1 MNTLTG
7 DSAQAVTQTG
17 FLRVDHI
24 GIVVNDL
31 DTALQTYC
39 DSLGFRL
46 LQRINIPEHG
56 VEAAFLDAGNG
67 TIELIA
73 STDPTSG
80 TARFLQTRGEGT
92 HHICFEVEDI
102 AATLAALEA
111 VEQGY
116 IQREIQETAYRT
128 QRAIEAKEQ
137 IVVGVNRFQTGAAP
151 APDLLRVDESVR
163 LAQSA
168 ALAVV
173 RGQRDQSR
181 VAELLTQ
188 LENAAHDPNAAL
200 MPLIVEAVEAY
211 ATLGEICDALR
222 RVFGEYTPESWL

>member
-1 MNTLTG
+1 MNTLTE

-17 FLRVDHI
+17 LKRIDHI

-31 DTALQTYC
+31 NVALQTYC

-67 TIELIA
+67 TVELIA

-102 AATLAALEA
+102 VATLAALEA
-111 VEQGY
+111 QGLRL
-116 IQREIQETAYRT
+116 IDATPRQ
-128 QRAIEAKEQ
+128 
-137 IVVGVNRFQTGAAP
+137 GVHG
-151 APDLLRVDESVR
+151 L
-163 LAQSA
+163 
-168 ALAVV
+168 
-173 RGQRDQSR
+173 
-181 VAELLTQ
+181 VAFVHPKATHGTMIELLQ
-188 LENAAHDPNAAL
+188 KEHDEDHA
-200 MPLIVEAVEAY
+200 
-211 ATLGEICDALR
+211 
-222 RVFGEYTPESWL
+222 